1 MLPSKITGNKTVD
14 ESILIAISLGVICA
28 LGPIK
33 IDFAAGLTTTLQ
45 SLLVVWFALAFGL
58 RVGLTSVLAYLVL
71 GGLGF
76 GVFSGGASGWQ
87 HFIGSNGGFLLAYPV
102 GAFIA
107 GSLEQMASSSTLFT
121 KAKFISSTFILLI
134 SQTAILALGLIWQS
148 MLVGETISLGIIMD
162 IFLPGLMIK
171 KAIGTLALVII
182 TRALT
187 RIKS

>member
-28 LGPIK
+28 LGPFK
-33 IDFAAGLTTTLQ
+33 IDFVAGLPTTFQ

-58 RVGLTSVLAYLVL
+58 RVGLTSVLAYLVI

-87 HFIGSNGGFLLAYPV
+87 HFIGSNGGFLLAFPV

-107 GSLEQMASSSTLFT
+107 GSLEQMASTLFT
-121 KAKFISSTFILLI
+121 KAKFISSAFILFI
-134 SQTAILALGLIWQS
+134 SQTAILALGLLWQS
-148 MLVGETISLGIIMD
+148 MLVGETISFGIIMD
-162 IFLPGLMIK
+162 IFLPGLLIK
-171 KAIGTLALVII
+171 TAIGTLALVII